1 MTTSEKKSAE
11 IFFSFAATLR
21 SVEREQIPLQVICL
35 LFIESSRASQALLLC
50 LPSLSPSSLSL
61 PPSLLSPPV
70 VPTAPNAHI
79 AVRQKGKFMAEGLFL
94 LDGES
99 VLDGD

>member
-50 LPSLSPSSLSL
+50 LPSLPLSLLPPL

-70 VPTAPNAHI
+70 VPTAPD